1 VWIDEKLTYSY
12 PLRGAVKKRM
22 LLLKGVQGY
31 FSDSVEVAGGEHL
44 IHVRV
49 LSADNSYDQSGS
61 IRGSF
66 APGSE
71 KLLTTHFDKNNRG
84 IAFRCNSLGP
94 NPQASPAQLHKVA

>member
-1 VWIDEKLTYSY
+1 MTNLE
-12 PLRGAVKKRM
+12 A
-22 LLLKGVQGY
+22 
-31 FSDSVEVAGGEHL
+31 
-44 IHVRV
+44 
-49 LSADNSYDQSGS
+49 SG
-61 IRGSF
+61 GSF